1 MENKKGFYKD
11 VFENC
16 LKAKI
21 ILVNG
26 IKFEKILEYYEDCED
41 PFRSGCEGIYFMY
54 FENSTYGRVVV
65 TRTDWIGDGLTKN
78 PVYEVEVSC
87 ADEYTELFSKQVLM
101 VSNLLYNIK

>member
-16 LKAKI
+16 LKANI
-21 ILVNG
+21 ILING

-54 FENSTYGRVVV
+54 FENSTYGRAVI

-78 PVYEVEVSC
+78 PLYEIDVSY
-87 ADEYTELFSKQVLM
+87 ADEYENMFSKQVLM